1 MDNYKIASKLI
12 FVHNYCVQNYYYKV
26 LIFFFN
32 FLLSL
37 IDGSR
42 EKGSNNQGLAA
53 FKLRYG
59 SRDTFKDLSI
69 AIMFYTHRK
78 RTKHTRRRCQLARWL
93 PCTVRIVHLCSTRQN
108 PSLAYLSMPER
119 PTRAP
124 ACNVQSLDTSPAG
137 EHMGVTD

>member
-1 MDNYKIASKLI
+1 MYTKQVVHKIIITRYKS
-12 FVHNYCVQNYYYKV
+12 
-26 LIFFFN
+26 FFN
-32 FLLSL
+32 FLLFETDVRL
-37 IDGSR
+37 MIDGSR
-42 EKGSNNQGLAA
+42 FQGLAA

-78 RTKHTRRRCQLARWL
+78 RTKHTRKRCQLARWL
-93 PCTVRIVHLCSTRQN
+93 PCIVRIVHLCSTRQN
-108 PSLAYLSMPER
+108 PSLAYLSMPGR

-124 ACNVQSLDTSPAG
+124 ACNVQSLGTSPAG